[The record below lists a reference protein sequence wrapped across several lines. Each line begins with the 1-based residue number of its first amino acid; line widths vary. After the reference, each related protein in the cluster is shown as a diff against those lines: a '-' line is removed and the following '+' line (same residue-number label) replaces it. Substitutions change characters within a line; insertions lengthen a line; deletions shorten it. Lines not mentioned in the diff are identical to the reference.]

1 MQKIPYTN
9 DKPHT
14 VYVGP
19 VSIPPGGTRMV
30 DPSHLNPE
38 PVAAEAAQPTPDL
51 VGDLLKRK
59 AAEVIAA
66 LPELDA
72 ATLVAAEDAERAA
85 AKPRTSVLEAI
96 TAEKLRR
103 AEQS

>member
-1 MQKIPYTN
+1 MLKIPYTN

-30 DPSHLNPE
+30 DQSHLNPE
-38 PVAAEAAQPTPDL
+38 PAAAQTTTPPPDV

-59 AAEVIAA
+59 AGEVIAA
-66 LPELDA
+66 LAELDA
-72 ATLVAAEDAERAA
+72 ATLVAAEEAERAA

-103 AEQS
+103 AEQP